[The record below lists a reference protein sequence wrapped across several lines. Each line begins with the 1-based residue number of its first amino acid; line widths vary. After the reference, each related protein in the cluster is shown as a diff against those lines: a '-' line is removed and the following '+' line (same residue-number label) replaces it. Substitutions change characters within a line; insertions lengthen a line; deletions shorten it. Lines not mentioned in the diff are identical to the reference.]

1 MQLENQHFGGLG
13 GNDSSPKLRHPHD
26 LQKLIPKTQ
35 DFEETYPNH
44 SDIFRYI
51 QIYHQLKNCF
61 FTNQHADVYPPSVIS
76 VISFMTSA
84 DLPPQRRCSDLDGAR
99 YRTGPVRNSIGVYI
113 AELINIYIYIYK
125 KQENKIYTI

>member
-1 MQLENQHFGGLG
+1 MEVLVAMTAARNL
-13 GNDSSPKLRHPHD
+13 DTPHD
-26 LQKLIPKTQ
+26 LQKLIPKIQ

-61 FTNQHADVYPPSVIS
+61 FTNQHADVYPASVIS

-84 DLPPQRRCSDLDGAR
+84 DLPPQRRCSDLDGER
-99 YRTGPVRNSIGVYI
+99 YRTGPVKM
-113 AELINIYIYIYK
+113 AEIQLGFI
-125 KQENKIYTI
+125 

>member
-44 SDIFRYI
+44 
-51 QIYHQLKNCF
+51 
-61 FTNQHADVYPPSVIS
+61 YPASVIS

-113 AELINIYIYIYK
+113 AELINIYTYIYK